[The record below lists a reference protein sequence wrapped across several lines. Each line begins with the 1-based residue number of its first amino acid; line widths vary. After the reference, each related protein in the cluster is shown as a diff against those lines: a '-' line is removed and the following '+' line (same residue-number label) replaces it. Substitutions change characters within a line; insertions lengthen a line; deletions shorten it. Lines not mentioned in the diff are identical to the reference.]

1 TAVQGL
7 WEVGAESIVLQEA
20 GTADPWTEGLEL
32 ALLNLEIGLKC
43 GFTDVQT
50 RLRKL
55 QICEAGSVFT
65 TGTEAGA
72 EVGIERDMEREREWE
87 EEMERKRE
95 EERERERE
103 KERMIDRKVYLIPL
117 NRDWETERR
126 RERAWSKSM
135 GRDGGVFGSLL
146 VQLPAQHEGGDLV
159 IIHMGAARRIH
170 TAAESAD
177 ACYYTAFYAGCLHSP
192 QPVTSGLRLV
202 LTYDLVFSPADG
214 MGGAV
219 ARARPTAPVPAD
231 WRTAEDKTARLMS
244 ALQSW
249 ICDTDNAPKRL
260 CARLENSSNFM
271 SKNRTLGGSDRQM
284 VNALK
289 ALVDPHTQ
297 EPLLQD
303 SRPHK
308 KGKGGGRKNGQ
319 SKAQKKAGKKA
330 RTKMSRRVSKGHL
343 VGN

>member
-1 TAVQGL
+1 
-7 WEVGAESIVLQEA
+7 
-20 GTADPWTEGLEL
+20 
-32 ALLNLEIGLKC
+32 
-43 GFTDVQT
+43 
-50 RLRKL
+50 
-55 QICEAGSVFT
+55 
-65 TGTEAGA
+65 
-72 EVGIERDMEREREWE
+72 
-87 EEMERKRE
+87 
-95 EERERERE
+95 
-103 KERMIDRKVYLIPL
+103 MIDRKVYLIPL

-202 LTYDLVFSPADG
+202 LTFDLLLTPVEG
-214 MGGAV
+214 V
-219 ARARPTAPVPAD
+219 LIARPTAPVP
-231 WRTAEDKTARLMS
+231 AEDKTARLMS

-297 EPLLQD
+297 EPLLQVRLVEI
-303 SRPHK
+303 SS
-308 KGKGGGRKNGQ
+308 GTWCEGRFGQ
-319 SKAQKKAGKKA
+319 SDLMDLDMEQAWMDEYGRHFVGNRTFSDSCLDVDSEEYLDEKDEERIIDAMCPGSGSWEKSSTAPYPDQTYHSNYCLA
-330 RTKMSRRVSKGHL
+330 RTTAWGWSSGPGRPALHTWLRGEDEPPPPLHQ
-343 VGN
+343 